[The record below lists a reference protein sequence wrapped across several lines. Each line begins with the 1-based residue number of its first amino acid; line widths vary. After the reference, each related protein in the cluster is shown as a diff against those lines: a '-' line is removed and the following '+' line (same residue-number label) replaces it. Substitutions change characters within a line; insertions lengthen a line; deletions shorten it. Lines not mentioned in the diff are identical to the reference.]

1 MSALRL
7 STQSM
12 YTQNLNSMLLR
23 QSQIGRLQQNI
34 SSGVKLTQGMD
45 DPVGMATTQRLDHL
59 QAALEQ
65 FDRNALR
72 VDHRLRL
79 TENALADTNDAL
91 NKARELAIQANSG
104 IMSSE
109 DRKAI
114 AAEILQLRDNLIS
127 IANRDDGNGRR
138 LFAGNRDGVV
148 PFTDTASGVIYHG
161 DDGQNSVEVAPDVPI
176 ADGNPGSQVFLR
188 VRTGDGYARGTANVG
203 NTGSGMLL
211 NAQATD
217 GSTWNGNT
225 LSIAFTTN
233 TDYEVLDGSGTPLV
247 PPVTGPWTSGEAIPA
262 PAAGLGVEF
271 KITGAPAAGDSF
283 TIATAP
289 NQDIFT
295 TLQNLADTLL
305 APGNSAADNAMRVN
319 AYTNA
324 IGDISTAQSHIMS
337 IRTDVGARMN
347 NIETASDNSSLQSL
361 TLKES
366 LSNLRDTNAAEAIS
380 QLSMHLLALEAAH
393 KVTLQSQGM
402 SLFSRL

>member
-1 MSALRL
+1 
-7 STQSM
+7 
-12 YTQNLNSMLLR
+12 
-23 QSQIGRLQQNI
+23 
-34 SSGVKLTQGMD
+34 
-45 DPVGMATTQRLDHL
+45 
-59 QAALEQ
+59 
-65 FDRNALR
+65 
-72 VDHRLRL
+72 
-79 TENALADTNDAL
+79 
-91 NKARELAIQANSG
+91 
-104 IMSSE
+104 
-109 DRKAI
+109 
-114 AAEILQLRDNLIS
+114 
-127 IANRDDGNGRR
+127 
-138 LFAGNRDGVV
+138 
-148 PFTDTASGVIYHG
+148 
-161 DDGQNSVEVAPDVPI
+161 
-176 ADGNPGSQVFLR
+176 
-188 VRTGDGYARGTANVG
+188 
-203 NTGSGMLL
+203 
-211 NAQATD
+211 
-217 GSTWNGNT
+217 
-225 LSIAFTTN
+225 
-233 TDYEVLDGSGTPLV
+233 V
-247 PPVTGPWTSGEAIPA
+247 PPVTGTWTSGEAIPA

-283 TIATAP
+283 TIETAP

-305 APGNSAADNAMRVN
+305 APGNSPADNAMRVN